1 MAETFTE
8 NGLDYI
14 YSRAFNA
21 STANTYFSI
30 GLVVSQTAATVPAS
44 TASGSGSGWT
54 EMVAGTGTYAR
65 QNVAASA
72 ITGPGNV
79 GGSARGSTWPQVTFT
94 GFTSPAASPA
104 NGYVVLSSSIASLG
118 SPLAFANFDS
128 GGSRALL
135 TTSDELRVTPALR
148 GTP

>member
-1 MAETFTE
+1 MAETFT
-8 NGLDYI
+8 NDGLDYL
-14 YSRAFNA
+14 YSRAFNG
-21 STANTYFSI
+21 SSQNTYFSI
-30 GLVVSQTAATVPAS
+30 GLFVSATPSTVPAS
-44 TASGSGSGWT
+44 TASGASAGWT
-54 EMVAGTGTYAR
+54 EMTAATGTYAR
-65 QNVAASA
+65 QNVNATA

-94 GFTSPAASPA
+94 GFTSSSPA
-104 NGYVVLSSSIASLG
+104 NGFVVLSSSIASLG

-135 TTSDELRVTPALR
+135 TTSDQLLVTPALR

>member
-1 MAETFTE
+1 MAETFT
-8 NGLDYI
+8 NDGLDYI
-14 YSRAFNA
+14 YSRAFNG
-21 STANTYFSI
+21 STQNTYFSI
-30 GLVVSQTAATVPAS
+30 ALFVSQTATTVPAS
-44 TASGSGSGWT
+44 SASGASNGWT
-54 EMVAGTGTYAR
+54 EMVAATGTYSR
-65 QNVAASA
+65 QNVTATG

-94 GFTSPAASPA
+94 GFTSPTASPA